1 MQHFSRQRHPSSL
14 RWQTTSAISGGLLQ
28 CQSNRTAVAD
38 PPVRELI
45 KIRGK
50 IVSHGRYIMF
60 QMAEV
65 AVSQILV
72 DID

>member
-1 MQHFSRQRHPSSL
+1 
-14 RWQTTSAISGGLLQ
+14 
-28 CQSNRTAVAD
+28 
-38 PPVRELI
+38 VRELI